1 MLIENKGNSLRIA
14 VPSKGELERPT
25 LDFLAAC
32 GLRINRPNERQY
44 VATIPSLPNTSVL
57 FQRVPDIL
65 TKIEEGSAD
74 IGITGFDVLMEH
86 NETDKHTIILY
97 DDLGYGQCELV
108 LAVPENWVDVTGIDD
123 LAEVTFLFKQ
133 KNKDIRIATKY
144 PNSTRKWLYE
154 RGILHFSIVEAQGA
168 LEAAPSI
175 GYADMIADI
184 TTTGTTLRENRL
196 KRLAGGTILK
206 SQACLIGNRQS
217 LSQNS
222 GKLDITRI
230 FMELIEAHTRAKGFL
245 SINAN
250 IQGTSPNEI
259 VRKLLQEKALLGLRG
274 PTISKVYG
282 KLYDDNWYMLTVVV
296 EQDRLMEAID
306 HLRSIGGTDLTVSP
320 PRYYFDEKS
329 WKFERLLEQIKR
341 ERH

>member
-1 MLIENKGNSLRIA
+1 MLIDNKSSSLRIA

-32 GLRINRPNERQY
+32 GLRINRSNERQY
-44 VATIPSLPNTSVL
+44 VASIPSLPNVSVL

-65 TKIEEGSAD
+65 TKVEEGSVD
-74 IGITGFDVLMEH
+74 IGITGFDVLIEH
-86 NETDKHTIILY
+86 GDANKHTIILY

-123 LAEVTFLFKQ
+123 LAEVALLFKQ
-133 KNKDIRIATKY
+133 RNKDIRIATKY
-144 PNSTRKWLYE
+144 LNSTRKWLYD
-154 RGILHFSIVEAQGA
+154 RGVLHFSIVEAQGA

-196 KRLAGGTILK
+196 KKLIGGTILK
-206 SQACLIGNRQS
+206 SQACLIGNHQA

-222 GKLDITRI
+222 EKLATTRI
-230 FMELIEAHTRAKGFL
+230 FMELIEAHTRAKGFV

-250 IQGTSPNEI
+250 IQANSPEEI
-259 VRKLLQEKALLGLRG
+259 VRKLLQEKTLAGRRG

-282 KLYDDNWYMLTVVV
+282 KLYDDGWYMLTIVV
-296 EQDRLMEAID
+296 EQDLLMETID
-306 HLRSIGGTDLTVSP
+306 HLRSIGGTDITVSH
-320 PRYYFDEKS
+320 PRFYFDEKS
-329 WKFERLLEQIKR
+329 WKFERLLDQIKR

>member
-1 MLIENKGNSLRIA
+1 MVIENKNNLLKIA

-44 VATIPSLPNTSVL
+44 VASIPSLPGTSVL

-65 TKIEEGSAD
+65 IKVEEGSAD
-74 IGITGFDVLMEH
+74 IGITGFDVLVEYG
-86 NETDKHTIILY
+86 EAARHTIILY

-108 LAVPENWVDVTGIDD
+108 LAVPENWVDVTSIDD
-123 LAEVTFLFKQ
+123 LYEVALLIKQ
-133 KNKDIRIATKY
+133 KNKDVRIATKY
-144 PNSTRKWLYE
+144 PNSTKKWLYE
-154 RGILHFSIVEAQGA
+154 KGILHFSIVEAQGA

-175 GYADMIADI
+175 GYADMISDI
-184 TTTGTTLRENRL
+184 TATGTTLRENRL
-196 KRLAGGTILK
+196 KKLTGGTILK
-206 SQACLIGNRQS
+206 SQACLVGNRQL
-217 LSQNS
+217 LSKS
-222 GKLDITRI
+222 KEKLETTRI
-230 FMELIEAHTRAKGFL
+230 FMEFIEAHTRAKRFL

-250 IQGTSPNEI
+250 IQGASPDEI
-259 VRKLLQEKALLGLRG
+259 VHKLLLEKALSGLRG

-282 KLYDDNWYMLTVVV
+282 KTHDDDWYMLTIVI

-306 HLRSIGGTDLTVSP
+306 HLRDIGGTDIIVSSP
-320 PRYYFDEKS
+320 NFYFDNKS
-329 WKFERLLEQIKR
+329 IRFDRVLEQIKR